1 MTTPER
7 NRRGQI
13 LSSALAIFLRFGFRK
28 TSMDDI
34 ARALDLS
41 RQALYSHFRNKDD
54 LFRATLEHAL
64 LTASRDGAARLSDKG
79 EPLLDRIA
87 LAYEEHLGRY
97 IGLGA
102 DLADLHEA
110 TQRLGADM
118 MQRSEDEFR
127 ALVRTAIDR
136 EGLPSAYRKRGV
148 SAEDLSQAIDALAR
162 GTKHLANSREDFGRR
177 LRDQL
182 RVLLVPFAEPSS

>member
-1 MTTPER
+1 
-7 NRRGQI
+7 
-13 LSSALAIFLRFGFRK
+13 
-28 TSMDDI
+28 MDDI